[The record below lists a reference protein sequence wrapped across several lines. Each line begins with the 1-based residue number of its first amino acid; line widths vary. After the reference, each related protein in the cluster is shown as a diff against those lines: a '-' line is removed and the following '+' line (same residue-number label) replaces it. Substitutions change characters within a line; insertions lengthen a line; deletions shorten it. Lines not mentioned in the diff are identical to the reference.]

1 MDRLQRQAGLGSP
14 GLMPSPKLSC
24 LRLPRLLNL
33 IFKGVVDWPAPAA
46 KWVSLQRFSD
56 FQCIVGRCLKCRLKF
71 HDEIGTLIGR
81 NVQYWQET
89 TFQQSK
95 AAATEFVSSFMIQ
108 IWLSDRVG
116 MFQLNSWRVGGSS
129 RGRSCLLLS
138 GSKRSQIGV
147 YPLYI
152 YIYDYIIY
160 INVYIYVACQ
170 MVFDKHIDALAW
182 AGRSCHADRS
192 CWSQHFDSDWRHSGL
207 GSGRWGWVLLGSWFF
222 LWIAVPTRVRS
233 ALWTE
238 QTKETWQDL

>member
-152 YIYDYIIY
+152 YIWLYNIY
-160 INVYIYVACQ
+160 
-170 MVFDKHIDALAW
+170 
-182 AGRSCHADRS
+182 
-192 CWSQHFDSDWRHSGL
+192 
-207 GSGRWGWVLLGSWFF
+207 
-222 LWIAVPTRVRS
+222 
-233 ALWTE
+233 
-238 QTKETWQDL
+238 